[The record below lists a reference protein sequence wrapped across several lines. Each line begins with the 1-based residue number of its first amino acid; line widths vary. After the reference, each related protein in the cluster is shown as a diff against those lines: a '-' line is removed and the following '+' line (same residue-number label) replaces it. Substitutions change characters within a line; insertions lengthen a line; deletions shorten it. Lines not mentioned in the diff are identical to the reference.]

1 MIEKLTVDDLAKFCG
16 QSLKVVSGY
25 NGKVLA
31 YRYDNNSEKH
41 KNIGQREVTK
51 IATRLNITDS
61 GFGNY
66 AQSEL
71 YCYVN
76 GAEEY
81 EKEHSEV

>member
-1 MIEKLTVDDLAKFCG
+1 MIDKLTVDDLATLCG
-16 QSLKVVSGY
+16 QPLKVLSGY

-31 YRYDNNSEKH
+31 YRYDGSNEKH
-41 KNIGQREVTK
+41 KSIGQREVTK

-71 YCYVN
+71 YCYVSDR
-76 GAEEY
+76 EEY